1 MRSILD
7 VGAEGAEAECEAFW
21 TWVLKVLKPN
31 AKHSGRGCT
40 STHSIQEVLSENEF
54 KKYKSQEDR
63 SMHHC
68 RHPGPGHDRAAAC
81 SDVLTETIFRRDG
94 K

>member
-21 TWVLKVLKPN
+21 TWV
-31 AKHSGRGCT
+31 HS
-40 STHSIQEVLSENEF
+40 STHSIQEVLLENEF